1 MSNRALGVL
10 CSVIAFFLWFYAIPQ
25 WVSAPSN
32 VSRLVL
38 SPTFWPL
45 IIAAL
50 IGLCGAYLLFIDN
63 RQTAD
68 EIESLEQPE
77 NRTTGFIRLFMAA
90 VAMVLFLI
98 SVETAGLVIGSMI
111 LFLVMIFIV
120 TQTISIRF
128 FVIAVI
134 LPVALY
140 GFFAH
145 VASVAIP
152 QGEWMQL
159 P

>member
-1 MSNRALGVL
+1 MAEQDADNSGLAEGRMTLIGHLTELRNRLGVALGV
-10 CSVIAFFLWFYAIPQ
+10 FL
-25 WVSAPSN
+25 
-32 VSRLVL
+32 L
-38 SPTFWPL
+38 
-45 IIAAL
+45 
-50 IGLCGAYLLFIDN
+50 
-63 RQTAD
+63 
-68 EIESLEQPE
+68 
-77 NRTTGFIRLFMAA
+77 
-90 VAMVLFLI
+90 LFLI

>member
-10 CSVIAFFLWFYAIPQ
+10 CSVIAIFLWFYAIPQ

-98 SVETAGLVIGSMI
+98 SVETAGFMI

>member
-1 MSNRALGVL
+1 MLCDCHFFVVL
-10 CSVIAFFLWFYAIPQ
+10 RDSSVGLSTFERVTSRVIAD
-25 WVSAPSN
+25 
-32 VSRLVL
+32 VL
-38 SPTFWPL
+38 ASDHRC
-45 IIAAL
+45 I
-50 IGLCGAYLLFIDN
+50 N
-63 RQTAD
+63 RSVWSVFAVHRQQTNTD

-90 VAMVLFLI
+90 GAMVLFLI